1 MKTVSIK
8 VPEEMYQE
16 MKELNLNWSEEIRKE
31 IEDKIKKEKRRQKAS
46 KAQDFLKRKA
56 KEGLSGADE
65 RLQAYKRGKEELS
78 KEKEGK

>member
-31 IEDKIKKEKRRQKAS
+31 IEDKIKKEKRKKKAGE
-46 KAQDFLKRKA
+46 AQDFLKGKVKKGLTGA
-56 KEGLSGADE
+56 EG
-65 RLQAYKRGKEELS
+65 RWRAYKRGKEELS
-78 KEKEGK
+78 KETEGK